1 MKKIIPIVVAL
12 ILISLIFAGC
22 AKEGTPVIRVATLA
36 GPAGMGMTKII
47 NEADGKYEVSL
58 LTAPDQ
64 LLAKVINGDV
74 DICALPTN
82 MSSILYNK
90 TDKQI
95 KVLSI
100 TTNGV
105 LYILENGDTISTIED
120 LRGKTIYS
128 TGQGA
133 SPEYVLNHVLNEN
146 GLVPGE
152 DVTINYLPEH
162 ATLAN
167 MLAAGEVEIAL
178 LPEPFVS
185 VAMAK
190 SENIKV
196 KIDMSAEWEKI
207 HGEGTKLPIGVA
219 VVQKELLEKHPE
231 AVEAF
236 MKDYEASV
244 NFVNSDLDAAAELI
258 ASQNIVPSA
267 AIAKAAIPRSGV
279 SFITGSD
286 MEKVLGEYLAVLY
299 EYNPAAVGGTLPDE
313 GFYYRK

>member
-1 MKKIIPIVVAL
+1 MKKIISIIAAL
-12 ILISLIFAGC
+12 ILTALIFAGC
-22 AKEGTPVIRVATLA
+22 AKEDAPVIKVATLA

-47 NEADGKYEVSL
+47 SEADGKYEVSL

-64 LLAKVINGDV
+64 ILAKVINKDV
-74 DICALPTN
+74 DICALPAN
-82 MSSILYNK
+82 MASILYNK
-90 TDKQI
+90 TDKAI
-95 KVLSI
+95 EVLSI

-133 SPEYVLNHVLNEN
+133 SPEYVLNHVLSEN

-190 SENIKV
+190 SDSIKV
-196 KIDMSAEWEKI
+196 KIDMSDEWEKI

-219 VVQKELLEKHPE
+219 VVQKDFADEYPE
-231 AVEAF
+231 AVEDF
-236 MKDYEASV
+236 MKDYESSI
-244 NFVNSDLDAAAELI
+244 NFVNSEQDAAAELI
-258 ASQNIVPSA
+258 ASQNILPSTA
-267 AIAKAAIPRSGV
+267 VAKSAIPRSGV

-286 MEKVLGEYLAVLY
+286 LESVLDGYLHVLY
-299 EYNPAAVGGTLPDE
+299 EYNPASIGGTLPDE